1 MLAAAIQA
9 EILRLVFAEHWSL
22 SRIARHL
29 GVHRASVRKVVRR
42 RSVALTPAPP
52 RPRTTLL
59 TPFAARIHALL
70 AQDPER
76 SAVNI
81 LQALRAEGYRGGI
94 TTLRAAVARL
104 RATPA
109 GEAFVSLT
117 PALPALSRSRCR
129 S

>member
-1 MLAAAIQA
+1 MLFAGIQA
-9 EILRLVFAEHWSL
+9 EILRLTYAEHWSL
-22 SRIARHL
+22 SRIARQV

-59 TPFAARIHALL
+59 TPFAARLRALL

-81 LQALRAEGYRGGI
+81 LQSLRAEGYRGGI
-94 TTLRAAVARL
+94 STLRAAVARL
-104 RATPA
+104 RSRPPR
-109 GEAFVSLT
+109 EAFVSLT
-117 PALPALSRSRCR
+117 HNATFRSRGGN
-129 S
+129 